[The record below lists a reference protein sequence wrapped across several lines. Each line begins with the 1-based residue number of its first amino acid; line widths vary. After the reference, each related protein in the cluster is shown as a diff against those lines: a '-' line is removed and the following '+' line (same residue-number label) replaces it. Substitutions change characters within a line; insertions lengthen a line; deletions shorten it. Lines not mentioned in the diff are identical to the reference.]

1 MYSRRFHGVGR
12 KNSDGIGYVIPSSEK
27 QKEIVEKTVEV
38 GDNLYLV
45 PSVSDEGVQYLVD
58 MGTGICQ
65 CKTGKSSAPC
75 KHQYILWVNKVS
87 DAINFLPVFS
97 KEQRKMYAEIAIGST
112 LPLHFYE
119 ALHDQVLALPE
130 PIHIEPCLQSESATG
145 IMAEKLP
152 GNTVGTALLYFMM
165 CNTWVILGNSASV
178 CSHSG
183 IH

>member
-1 MYSRRFHGVGR
+1 M
-12 KNSDGIGYVIPSSEK
+12 
-27 QKEIVEKTVEV
+27 
-38 GDNLYLV
+38 
-45 PSVSDEGVQYLVD
+45 
-58 MGTGICQ
+58 
-65 CKTGKSSAPC
+65 
-75 KHQYILWVNKVS
+75 NKVS

-119 ALHDQVLALPE
+119 GLHDQVLALPE
-130 PIHIEPCLQSESATG
+130 PIHVEPCLQSESATG
-145 IMAEKLP
+145 IMAEKLQ

-165 CNTWVILGNSASV
+165 CNTWAILGNSASV